1 MSMPWSV
8 DAGADRSI
16 CAGCGFDARRW
27 SDVDV
32 ERTLAH
38 ADDLV
43 GYVLDGWTG
52 EPILDLD
59 PEADP
64 AAGAEVDGDAA
75 IVAVHGLMHR
85 LHDLAARRRVG
96 DRFEPMI
103 GSVRALHASRGGVPK
118 LPIPSADIDASGV
131 VGDRQGN
138 RRHHGRPWQ
147 AVCLYSAERLDA
159 LADEG
164 HPIGPGAI
172 GENITV
178 AGVDWSRLRGGL
190 TIEIGDL
197 RLLTSSPAA
206 PCQKI
211 GGCFVDRDWNRI
223 DHDRRPGW
231 ARWYA
236 SVLVGASV
244 RPGDRVVVRA

>member
-1 MSMPWSV
+1 MNTPSAAV
-8 DAGADRSI
+8 AGDPPT
-16 CAGCGFDARRW
+16 CAVCGFDGRRW
-27 SDVDV
+27 SRDDL

-38 ADDLV
+38 TGDLV
-43 GYVLDGWTG
+43 GYVVDGWAG
-52 EPILDLD
+52 APAVDAD
-59 PEADP
+59 AVADP
-64 AAGAEVDGDAA
+64 DGDGR
-75 IVAVHGLMHR
+75 IVAVHGVMHR
-85 LHDLAARRRVG
+85 LHDLAARRRAGGPFV
-96 DRFEPMI
+96 PMV
-103 GSVRALHASRGGVPK
+103 GSVTALHASRGGVPK

-147 AVCLYSAERLDA
+147 AICLYSAEQLAA
-159 LADEG
+159 LAAEG

-190 TIEIGDL
+190 TVEIGDL

-211 GGCFVDRDWNRI
+211 GSCFVDHDWNRI

-236 SVLVGASV
+236 SVLVGAAIQ
-244 RPGDRVVVRA
+244 PGDRVVVRA